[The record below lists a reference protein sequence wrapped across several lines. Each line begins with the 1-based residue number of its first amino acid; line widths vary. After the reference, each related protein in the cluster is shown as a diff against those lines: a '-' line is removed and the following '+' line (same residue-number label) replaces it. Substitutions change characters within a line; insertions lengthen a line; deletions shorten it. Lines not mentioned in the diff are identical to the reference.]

1 MQEAQ
6 NPDFL
11 DFGNFSSNTFG
22 SSLEIFAQHTPIQ
35 RHTPTIQQLTHPLG
49 VPLLASRT
57 FVAMSCALCWWWS
70 PNMEFC
76 KNPLTAKFA
85 AGPSVRLSAYL
96 LGTEKH
102 HQNSFHF
109 VLHTCI
115 GASLQILAENTSLCA
130 LFKIVRRATV
140 ALSTYC
146 RRAPACRYFHFRD
159 VLARRAKVIFE
170 TWNLF

>member
-1 MQEAQ
+1 MLLDLQ
-6 NPDFL
+6 NGLNLIFPH
-11 DFGNFSSNTFG
+11 FGNFSPNTFG
-22 SSLEIFAQHTPIQ
+22 PSLANFAQHTPIQ
-35 RHTPTIQQLTHPLG
+35 RHTPTIQQLAHPR

-85 AGPSVRLSAYL
+85 ADPSVRLSAYL

-115 GASLQILAENTSLCA
+115 GTSLQILAENTSLCP
-130 LFKIVRRATV
+130 LFKIVPMARIPGSDGPCPR
-140 ALSTYC
+140 S
-146 RRAPACRYFHFRD
+146 RW
-159 VLARRAKVIFE
+159 VLPRSK
-170 TWNLF
+170 